1 MAHKYCLLKFIIFDF
16 KEAKLTFKPSNNYTR
31 ISIDLPQGE
40 YDVSEVAGDEEVTK
54 TQDEY
59 LITQSER
66 CVVLKF
72 SWNSDENESISLVIL
87 NFKVCAEYTRL
98 DTKEIEYELEIKLS

>member
-1 MAHKYCLLKFIIFDF
+1 MLKFIIFDF
-16 KEAKLTFKPSNNYTR
+16 KEAKLTFKPSNNFSR
-31 ISIDLPQGE
+31 VQVDLPQGE
-40 YDVSEVAGDEEVTK
+40 YDVSEILGEEESIPK
-54 TQDEY
+54 THDEY

-72 SWNSDENESISLVIL
+72 SWSTDENEPTSLVIL

-98 DTKEIEYELEIKLS
+98 DTKKIEYELEIKLS